1 LSKLALS
8 GTVGG
13 EMLAPQRRGLLRRRL
28 LQRSPTRRQSV
39 AAYAFMAPSLL
50 ILALF
55 IFWPIASALQR
66 SFQDYSILG
75 GGHWI
80 GLANYRHLLQDPAF
94 SNALKNTLY
103 YVGVTTPISVALALG
118 AALLLNQTLPGRT
131 FFRAA
136 IFSPFVVSLAV
147 VGIAWSF
154 LLDPDIGLVTHWL
167 AAVGIH
173 TGNGIRDPRWAMP
186 AVILVGIWK
195 NVGFYMVM
203 YLAGLQQIPRELQE
217 AALVDGASSW
227 QRFRT
232 VTWPLL
238 MNTTMFVVVIAAI
251 FGFQAFDQIY
261 VMTGGG
267 PFFKTETL
275 VMSVYRLGFQQFQM
289 GYASAIAWVL
299 ALLVL
304 MLSLTQAWFFG
315 KRRVEY

>member
-1 LSKLALS
+1 
-8 GTVGG
+8 
-13 EMLAPQRRGLLRRRL
+13 
-28 LQRSPTRRQSV
+28 
-39 AAYAFMAPSLL
+39 MAPSLV
-50 ILALF
+50 ILGVF
-55 IFWPIASALQR
+55 IFWPIISALKT
-66 SFQDYSILG
+66 SFEDYSILG

-80 GLANYRHLLQDPAF
+80 GLANYRQLIHDPAF

-103 YVGVTTPISVALALG
+103 YVGVTTPVSVVLALC
-118 AALLLNQTLPGRT
+118 AALLLNQKIPGRA

-136 IFSPFVVSLAV
+136 IFLPFVVSLSV

-167 AAVGIH
+167 AAVGIS

-186 AVILVGIWK
+186 GVILVGIWK

-203 YLAGLQQIPRELQE
+203 YLAGLQSIPREFHE
-217 AALVDGASSW
+217 AAMVDGASSW

-275 VMSVYRLGFQQFQM
+275 VMAIYRFGFQQFQM

-299 ALLVL
+299 AGIVL
-304 MLSLTQAWFFG
+304 MLSLAQARFFG
-315 KRRVEY
+315 KRTVEY

>member
-1 LSKLALS
+1 MVPSLAL
-8 GTVGG
+8 
-13 EMLAPQRRGLLRRRL
+13 LGLF
-28 LQRSPTRRQSV
+28 V
-39 AAYAFMAPSLL
+39 
-50 ILALF
+50 
-55 IFWPIASALQR
+55 FWPIASALQR
-66 SFQDYSILG
+66 SFQDYSILS

-80 GLANYRHLLQDPAF
+80 GLANYRHLFHDPAF
-94 SNALKNTLY
+94 SNALTNTLY
-103 YVGVTTPISVALALG
+103 YVGVTTPVSVVLALG
-118 AALLLNQTLPGRT
+118 AALLLNQQLPGRA

-136 IFSPFVVSLAV
+136 IFLPFVVSLAV

-154 LLDPDIGLVTHWL
+154 LMDPDIGLVTHWL
-167 AAVGIH
+167 TAVGIH

-203 YLAGLQQIPRELQE
+203 YLAGLQSIPRELQE
-217 AALVDGASSW
+217 AAVVDGAGAW

-238 MNTTMFVVVIAAI
+238 MNTTMFVVIIAAI

-275 VMSVYRLGFQQFQM
+275 VMAVYRLGFQQFQM
-289 GYASAIAWVL
+289 GYASAFAWVL
-299 ALLVL
+299 AAIVL
-304 MLSLTQAWFFG
+304 TLSLAQAGFFG

>member
-1 LSKLALS
+1 
-8 GTVGG
+8 
-13 EMLAPQRRGLLRRRL
+13 
-28 LQRSPTRRQSV
+28 
-39 AAYAFMAPSLL
+39 MAPSLA
-50 ILALF
+50 ILGLF
-55 IFWPIASALQR
+55 VFWPIASALER
-66 SFQDYSILG
+66 SFQDYSI
-75 GGHWI
+75 
-80 GLANYRHLLQDPAF
+80 
-94 SNALKNTLY
+94 
-103 YVGVTTPISVALALG
+103 SVVLALG
-118 AALLLNQTLPGRT
+118 AALLLNQRIPGRA

-136 IFSPFVVSLAV
+136 IFLPFVVSLAV

-167 AAVGIH
+167 TSVGIH

-203 YLAGLQQIPRELQE
+203 YLAGLQSIPRELQE
-217 AALVDGASSW
+217 AALVDGAGAW

-238 MNTTMFVVVIAAI
+238 MNTTMFVVIIAAI

-275 VMSVYRLGFQQFQM
+275 VMAVYRLGFQQFQM
-289 GYASAIAWVL
+289 GYASAFAWVL
-299 ALLVL
+299 AAIVL
-304 MLSLTQAWFFG
+304 TLSLAQAGYFG